1 VIRRASDSA
10 FMAFIMLASIYLWLE
25 VDTFPTFPRRGPVD
39 SDFWPKIVLGTL
51 AVLAALYLAQTL
63 YLKPFWK
70 VRAPKTTVP
79 EEEVDTAARWA
90 GTVRLLGI
98 AALTFAYFMGLQYLG
113 FVPSTVVFLL
123 LASLLLPL
131 KRMATWL
138 LFAPL
143 FTAALKLFFTRA
155 LSLPLPRG
163 TGVFYQL
170 SLLLH

>member
-1 VIRRASDSA
+1 MIRRASDSA
-10 FMAFIMLASIYLWLE
+10 FMAFVMLASIYLWLE
-25 VDTFPTFPRRGPVD
+25 ADTFPTFPRMGPVD
-39 SDFWPKIVLGTL
+39 SDFWPKIVFGLL
-51 AVLAALYLAQTL
+51 AVLAGLYLVQTL
-63 YLKPFWK
+63 VLKPFWK
-70 VRAPKTTVP
+70 IREPQAAAPD
-79 EEEVDTAARWA
+79 EEADPAARRA

-98 AALTFAYFMGLQYLG
+98 AALTFAYFLGLQYLG

-123 LASLLLPL
+123 AASLLLPL
-131 KRMATWL
+131 KRMATRL

-143 FTAALKLFFTRA
+143 FTAALTLFFTRA